1 MNLLN
6 VGGSMTGGTTVVLS
20 PAGLSA
26 GGKASFTAP
35 NHTRL
40 EPEVIDFLVTPVKA
54 TSASDPGV
62 ARSGLKIAF
71 ANRVESE
78 GCCGVQ
84 AGTVIFDVGMRWP
97 LSQPEAVLDSAIQYL
112 QALVFST
119 AFVDALKKGVLP
131 TG

>member
-6 VGGSMTGGTTVVLS
+6 KGGTLTGGATVVLT
-20 PAGLSA
+20 PAGLYA
-26 GGKASFTAP
+26 GGKASYTTP

-40 EPEVIDFLVTPVKA
+40 EPETIDFLVTPA
-54 TSASDPGV
+54 TTTKTDPGV

-71 ANRVESE
+71 ANRVTEA
-78 GCCGVQ
+78 GCCGAQ
-84 AGTVIFDVGMRWP
+84 AGTVIFDIGMRWP
-97 LSQPEAVLDSAIQYL
+97 LSQPSTVVDDAIQYL

-131 TG
+131 VA